1 MRRHIPNTLTLMRVL
16 LSFLLLLVS
25 PFSYPFLIIYIL
37 CGFTDIADGYL
48 ARRWNLASNV
58 GAILDSVADIIFLS
72 VTLISIIR
80 SITVNHSVVVWIL
93 IIACIKGLS
102 LLVGLLRYGT
112 FISLHTYINKF
123 TGFIIFS
130 YPFLYHYIN
139 ANILAYGN
147 CFVASVSAIEELVI
161 NCISKEVNRDI
172 KGLFFRKGR

>member
-1 MRRHIPNTLTLMRVL
+1 M
-16 LSFLLLLVS
+16 S
-25 PFSYPFLIIYIL
+25 PFSYPFLITYSL

-58 GAILDSVADIIFLS
+58 GAMLDSVADIIFLS
-72 VTLISIIR
+72 ITLISIFR
-80 SITVNHSVVVWIL
+80 SISVNHRVVVWIL

-112 FISLHTYINKF
+112 FISLHTYFNKF
-123 TGFIIFS
+123 TGFFIFI

-139 ANILAYGN
+139 ANILAYGI

-161 NCISKEVNRDI
+161 NCTSKEVNRDI
-172 KGLFFRKGR
+172 KGLFFGKDR